1 MFTKADKS
9 APSTFVARAPS
20 TKSDAPFF
28 SSTKDTKATSGG
40 GQSFFAAQPS
50 FAVQPSTAVQA
61 SLVVQPKLE
70 VSQPSDPLEHEA
82 DAVADEV
89 MSASA
94 PSAVSTGDGS
104 VQPKDDGEGNRRQ
117 GEFMARPVL
126 QRSALSGR
134 IQRQEG
140 PGGFASNMGLGDD
153 LGGVLHAKL
162 FSPGVPG
169 FLQRRARGPPTD

>member
-94 PSAVSTGDGS
+94 PSAV
-104 VQPKDDGEGNRRQ
+104 
-117 GEFMARPVL
+117 
-126 QRSALSGR
+126 
-134 IQRQEG
+134 RQEMAVCNPKMTVRATAVRASSWRDRSCNAAPFQG
-140 PGGFASNMGLGDD
+140 ASNGKRVQAGSRATWALGMTSAACCMPNCFRQAC
-153 LGGVLHAKL
+153 LAFFNGEHV
-162 FSPGVPG
+162 VP
-169 FLQRRARGPPTD
+169 RP